1 MQTLQAQHNN
11 NLDYIDCKYQS
22 VEEFLHHCHLDQY
35 LDIFLS
41 EGFDSVTSLL
51 EITEEDMIFMN
62 VKRGHR
68 RLIQR
73 EIANV
78 KGIPRDQPLATNVMG
93 AKFHSELMP
102 NTPSKM
108 DEMRRINN
116 SNSTSNS
123 ASNIYNNNQNNN
135 LLTGNLPVYD
145 SISTGLTSP
154 RSMNSAVGGN
164 SSASSGNN
172 SSSGPNNA
180 RSRMHQQQPSSAHLH
195 SSMDSGISSLMNSS
209 SSSFASKPS
218 SASASNSNDNN
229 STSNNN
235 SSMSASDRNDTIEA
249 RSNSISSN
257 DDADSIDTNESA
269 PTKRKYRRHAKPDRN
284 APIKP
289 PSAYIMFSN
298 DSRAELK
305 NQNLSFAELAKI
317 VGDQWKNL
325 SHIEK
330 QSYERRAMRA
340 KDEYLAALEQYRQT
354 PQYHRYQEYLN
365 EFKSKQ
371 DAANRIIGRARK
383 RAKQA
388 SPGSGSIA
396 DSSSNGNS
404 NGNGSSGSGSADTYG
419 DKETVIRRQRQP
431 SEDEI
436 TQPLTQ
442 QEQISTS
449 ITNNQ
454 QLKIYPKYD
463 DSSNAHATPDADTLR
478 PIYNH
483 HHNHHHHHH
492 HQQPQQ
498 QTSSDS
504 GYASQSYYNA
514 NTDKLPS
521 SQWSHRSNQIM
532 RGMLPVEFVP
542 QNHLVEPPNTNSTRP
557 QSSSYDPKRIINDN
571 DMDDDQE
578 DENGNEN
585 EKDDDED
592 EYMEDSSSRAF
603 ETKRR
608 SPRFNKPRS
617 KASQSSPPLQT

>member
-1 MQTLQAQHNN
+1 MRTLQAQHNN
-11 NLDYIDCKYQS
+11 YIDCRYQS
-22 VEEFLHHCHLDQY
+22 VDDLLHHCHLDQY

-51 EITEEDMIFMN
+51 EITEDDMIFMN

-78 KGIPRDQPLATNVMG
+78 KGIPFDQPLITNSMG
-93 AKFHSELMP
+93 AKYECPQELMSNSP
-102 NTPSKM
+102 VKN
-108 DEMRRINN
+108 ELRRINS
-116 SNSTSNS
+116 SNSSG
-123 ASNIYNNNQNNN
+123 NIYSNNVLMTNN
-135 LLTGNLPVYD
+135 LPIYD
-145 SISTGLTSP
+145 SITTGLTSP
-154 RSMNSAVGGN
+154 RSMNSGIGGN

-172 SSSGPNNA
+172 SSSGPM
-180 RSRMHQQQPSSAHLH
+180 RPRMHQQQPSTVQVH
-195 SSMDSGISSLMNSS
+195 SSVDSRNSSMMTNSS
-209 SSSFASKPS
+209 SSYLGKPGIS
-218 SASASNSNDNN
+218 
-229 STSNNN
+229 SNNN
-235 SSMSASDRNDTIEA
+235 SNSDQHDTIQA

-257 DDADSIDTNESA
+257 DDADSIDTNESV

-325 SHIEK
+325 SHMEK

-371 DAANRIIGRARK
+371 NAANRIIGRARK

-419 DKETVIRRQRQP
+419 DKESVMRRQRHA
-431 SEDEI
+431 SEDEAAQLPL
-436 TQPLTQ
+436 QP
-442 QEQISTS
+442 EQIPASS
-449 ITNNQ
+449 INGQAHKSFSKHNENNNHSHHLHQ
-454 QLKIYPKYD
+454 
-463 DSSNAHATPDADTLR
+463 R
-478 PIYNH
+478 PSL
-483 HHNHHHHHH
+483 
-492 HQQPQQ
+492 QQ
-498 QTSSDS
+498 QHQSSDS
-504 GYASQSYYNA
+504 GYTSQSYYNGE
-514 NTDKLPS
+514 KS
-521 SQWSHRSNQIM
+521 SQWNHRSNQIM
-532 RGMLPVEFVP
+532 RGMLPVEFVH
-542 QNHLVEPPNTNSTRP
+542 QNPASGAVFTDSTRQKSP
-557 QSSSYDPKRIINDN
+557 AYSTKNNINDV
-571 DMDDDQE
+571 DMEDDQE
-578 DENGNEN
+578 DNE
-585 EKDDDED
+585 EAADDDVNVG
-592 EYMEDSSSRAF
+592 SSNSY
-603 ETKRR
+603 EKKRR
-608 SPRFNKPRS
+608 SPRFNKS
-617 KASQSSPPLQT
+617 KSKSNTNSKIST

>member
-11 NLDYIDCKYQS
+11 NFDYIDCKYQS

-35 LDIFLS
+35 VAIFLS

-73 EIANV
+73 EIANI
-78 KGIPRDQPLATNVMG
+78 KGIPRDQPLVTNVMG
-93 AKFHSELMP
+93 AKFHLELMP

-116 SNSTSNS
+116 SSSTSNS
-123 ASNIYNNNQNNN
+123 ASNIYNNNTNNG
-135 LLTGNLPVYD
+135 LLTNSLPVYD
-145 SISTGLTSP
+145 SIVTGLTSP
-154 RSMNSAVGGN
+154 RSMNSGIGGN

-172 SSSGPNNA
+172 SSSDPNIV
-180 RSRMHQQQPSSAHLH
+180 RSRMHHQQPSSVHPH

-209 SSSFASKPS
+209 ASSFASKPS
-218 SASASNSNDNN
+218 SISTRNSNDNN
-229 STSNNN
+229 SISNNN
-235 SSMSASDRNDTIEA
+235 SALTANGRNDTIET

-257 DDADSIDTNESA
+257 DDADSIDTNESV

-431 SEDEI
+431 SEDDI

-442 QEQISTS
+442 QGQSSSSS
-449 ITNNQ
+449 IASNQ
-454 QLKIYPKYD
+454 QQKNYPKYN
-463 DSSNAHATPDADTLR
+463 DSYIARATPDADTLR

-483 HHNHHHHHH
+483 HHNYHHHHHH

-504 GYASQSYYNA
+504 GYASQSFYNA
-514 NTDKLPS
+514 NADKMPS
-521 SQWSHRSNQIM
+521 SQWNHRSSQIM

-542 QNHLVEPPNTNSTRP
+542 QNHLVEPSNTNSTRL
-557 QSSSYDPKRIINDN
+557 QSSSYDTKNIINDN
-571 DMDDDQE
+571 DMGDDQE
-578 DENGNEN
+578 DENENEN
-585 EKDDDED
+585 EKDADQGEF
-592 EYMEDSSSRAF
+592 MEGNPSRSF

-608 SPRFNKPRS
+608 SPRFNKSRS
-617 KASQSSPPLQT
+617 KSSQSSPPL

>member
-1 MQTLQAQHNN
+1 MQTLQAQHNTN
-11 NLDYIDCKYQS
+11 FEYIDCNYQS
-22 VEEFLHHCHLDQY
+22 VEDFLHHCHLDQY

-93 AKFHSELMP
+93 AKFHSDLMP

-123 ASNIYNNNQNNN
+123 ASNIYNNNANNS
-135 LLTGNLPVYD
+135 LLTNNLPVYD
-145 SISTGLTSP
+145 SMITGLTSP
-154 RSMNSAVGGN
+154 RSMNSGAGGN

-172 SSSGPNNA
+172 SSSGPNNV
-180 RSRMHQQQPSSAHLH
+180 RSRMHQQPPPSVHPH

-209 SSSFASKPS
+209 ASSFASKPS
-218 SASASNSNDNN
+218 NA

-235 SSMSASDRNDTIEA
+235 DSNSASNNSSAMSASDRNDTIEA

-257 DDADSIDTNESA
+257 DDADSIDTNESV

-388 SPGSGSIA
+388 SPG
-396 DSSSNGNS
+396 
-404 NGNGSSGSGSADTYG
+404 
-419 DKETVIRRQRQP
+419 R
-431 SEDEI
+431 
-436 TQPLTQ
+436 
-442 QEQISTS
+442 
-449 ITNNQ
+449 
-454 QLKIYPKYD
+454 
-463 DSSNAHATPDADTLR
+463 
-478 PIYNH
+478 
-483 HHNHHHHHH
+483 
-492 HQQPQQ
+492 
-498 QTSSDS
+498 
-504 GYASQSYYNA
+504 
-514 NTDKLPS
+514 
-521 SQWSHRSNQIM
+521 
-532 RGMLPVEFVP
+532 
-542 QNHLVEPPNTNSTRP
+542 
-557 QSSSYDPKRIINDN
+557 
-571 DMDDDQE
+571 
-578 DENGNEN
+578 
-585 EKDDDED
+585 
-592 EYMEDSSSRAF
+592 
-603 ETKRR
+603 
-608 SPRFNKPRS
+608 
-617 KASQSSPPLQT
+617 

>member
-1 MQTLQAQHNN
+1 MQTLPVQHNN
-11 NLDYIDCKYQS
+11 NFDYIDCSYQS

-78 KGIPRDQPLATNVMG
+78 KGIPRDQPLATNVMDT
-93 AKFHSELMP
+93 KFHSELMP

-123 ASNIYNNNQNNN
+123 ASNIYNNNTNNRLLTNN
-135 LLTGNLPVYD
+135 LPAYD
-145 SISTGLTSP
+145 SNVTGLTSP
-154 RSMNSAVGGN
+154 RSMNSGIGGN

-172 SSSGPNNA
+172 SSSGPNNV
-180 RSRMHQQQPSSAHLH
+180 RSRMHQQQPPSVHPH

-209 SSSFASKPS
+209 SSSFVSKPS
-218 SASASNSNDNN
+218 SASTSNTNDSNN
-229 STSNNN
+229 TSNNN
-235 SSMSASDRNDTIEA
+235 SGLSASDRNDTMEA

-257 DDADSIDTNESA
+257 DDADSINTNESV

-325 SHIEK
+325 SHMEK

-388 SPGSGSIA
+388 SPESGSIA

-419 DKETVIRRQRQP
+419 DKETVMRRQRQP
-431 SEDEI
+431 SENDI
-436 TQPLTQ
+436 TQPVTQ
-442 QEQISTS
+442 QEQNSSPS
-449 ITNNQ
+449 IADNQ
-454 QLKIYPKYD
+454 PQKGYPKYN
-463 DSSNAHATPDADTLR
+463 DSSNAHATPDADILR

-483 HHNHHHHHH
+483 HHNHHHHH

-514 NTDKLPS
+514 NTDKTPS
-521 SQWSHRSNQIM
+521 SQWNHRSNQIM

-542 QNHLVEPPNTNSTRP
+542 QNHLVEPPKSDSTRS
-557 QSSSYDPKRIINDN
+557 QTLSYNPKKMINDN
-571 DMDDDQE
+571 DMGDDQE
-578 DENGNEN
+578 DENENEN
-585 EKDDDED
+585 EKDADYD
-592 EYMEDSSSRAF
+592 EYMDGGPSRSS

-608 SPRFNKPRS
+608 SPRFNKSRS
-617 KASQSSPPLQT
+617 KSSQSLPPLQT

>member
-1 MQTLQAQHNN
+1 
-11 NLDYIDCKYQS
+11 
-22 VEEFLHHCHLDQY
+22 
-35 LDIFLS
+35 
-41 EGFDSVTSLL
+41 
-51 EITEEDMIFMN
+51 MIFMN

-73 EIANV
+73 EIASV

-93 AKFHSELMP
+93 AKYHPELMSS
-102 NTPSKM
+102 TASKM

-123 ASNIYNNNQNNN
+123 ASNLYNNGAGNGLLNN
-135 LLTGNLPVYD
+135 NLPVYE
-145 SISTGLTSP
+145 STVTGLTSP
-154 RSMNSAVGGN
+154 RSMNSGIGGN
-164 SSASSGNN
+164 SSASSSNN
-172 SSSGPNNA
+172 SSSGPNNR
-180 RSRMHQQQPSSAHLH
+180 RSRMQQQQPVSVHPH
-195 SSMDSGISSLMNSS
+195 SSMDSGIGSLMNSS
-209 SSSFASKPS
+209 TSSFTSKPS
-218 SASASNSNDNN
+218 ISNSNSNDNG
-229 STSNNN
+229 SSSNNN
-235 SSMSASDRNDTIEA
+235 ASSSTNGRSDTIEA

-257 DDADSIDTNESA
+257 DDADSIDTNESV

-354 PQYHRYQEYLN
+354 SQYHRYQEYLN

-383 RAKQA
+383 RAKQT

-419 DKETVIRRQRQP
+419 DKESVMRRQRQP
-431 SEDEI
+431 SEDEM
-436 TQPLTQ
+436 TQPPTQ
-442 QEQISTS
+442 QEQISSPSTA
-449 ITNNQ
+449 NNQ
-454 QLKIYPKYD
+454 QQRNFSKYNENYTA
-463 DSSNAHATPDADTLR
+463 NATTDADTLR

-483 HHNHHHHHH
+483 HHNHRHHH

-504 GYASQSYYNA
+504 GYTSQPYYNGNA
-514 NTDKLPS
+514 DKMPS
-521 SQWSHRSNQIM
+521 SQWNHRSNQIM

-542 QNHLVEPPNTNSTRP
+542 QNHLVEPSGSSSPRP
-557 QSSSYDPKRIINDN
+557 QPSSYSTKKIINDV
-571 DMDDDQE
+571 DMGDDQE
-578 DENGNEN
+578 DENEN
-585 EKDDDED
+585 DNDNNDENQD
-592 EYMEDSSSRAF
+592 EYMEKSPSRSY

-608 SPRFNKPRS
+608 SPRFNKS
-617 KASQSSPPLQT
+617 KPKPSQSSPPLQT

>member
-1 MQTLQAQHNN
+1 
-11 NLDYIDCKYQS
+11 
-22 VEEFLHHCHLDQY
+22 
-35 LDIFLS
+35 
-41 EGFDSVTSLL
+41 
-51 EITEEDMIFMN
+51 
-62 VKRGHR
+62 
-68 RLIQR
+68 
-73 EIANV
+73 
-78 KGIPRDQPLATNVMG
+78 
-93 AKFHSELMP
+93 MP

-123 ASNIYNNNQNNN
+123 ASNIYNNSTSNG
-135 LLTGNLPVYD
+135 LLASNLPVYE
-145 SISTGLTSP
+145 SIVTGLTSP
-154 RSMNSAVGGN
+154 RSMNSGIGGN

-172 SSSGPNNA
+172 SSSGPNNV
-180 RSRMHQQQPSSAHLH
+180 RSRMHQQQPSSAHPH

-209 SSSFASKPS
+209 ASSFVSKPS
-218 SASASNSNDNN
+218 SV

-235 SSMSASDRNDTIEA
+235 GNNSASNNNSAMSASDRNDTVEA

-257 DDADSIDTNESA
+257 DDADSIDTNESV

-305 NQNLSFAELAKI
+305 NKNLSFAELAKI

-371 DAANRIIGRARK
+371 DAANRVIGRARK

-404 NGNGSSGSGSADTYG
+404 NGNGSSGSNSADTYG
-419 DKETVIRRQRQP
+419 DKETVMRRQRQP
-431 SEDEI
+431 SEDNI
-436 TQPLTQ
+436 TQPFTQ
-442 QEQISTS
+442 QEQSSSSSSS
-449 ITNNQ
+449 IANNQ
-454 QLKIYPKYD
+454 QQKSYSNYNDNP
-463 DSSNAHATPDADTLR
+463 NAHATPDADTLR
-478 PIYNH
+478 PIY
-483 HHNHHHHHH
+483 NHHHHHH

-514 NTDKLPS
+514 NTDKTPS
-521 SQWSHRSNQIM
+521 SQWNHRSNQIM

-542 QNHLVEPPNTNSTRP
+542 QKHLVEPPNSNSSRT
-557 QSSSYDPKRIINDN
+557 QSSSYDPKKMINDT

-578 DENGNEN
+578 DENDND
-585 EKDDDED
+585 KDADQD
-592 EYMEDSSSRAF
+592 EYMDDSPSHSF

-608 SPRFNKPRS
+608 SPRFNKSRS
-617 KASQSSPPLQT
+617 TTSQSSPPLQA